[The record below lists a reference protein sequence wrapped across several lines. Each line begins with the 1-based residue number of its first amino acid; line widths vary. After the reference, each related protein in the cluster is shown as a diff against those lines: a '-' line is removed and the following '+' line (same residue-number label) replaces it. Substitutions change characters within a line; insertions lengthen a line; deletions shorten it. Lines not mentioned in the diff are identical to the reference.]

1 MTFMLMGN
9 PDNAVTMATYMK
21 HHFSFVGVKTPERKA
36 QSKALLKAS
45 LTIPLPEVLSQ
56 IDGLWQREE
65 REYQYVAIDMA
76 VINLRRWSLESL
88 EQLVPYVNDKAW
100 WDSVD
105 AWRKLFQEYVKRHPE
120 DRETVFEWF
129 YGQDDFWLRRVGI
142 NLQLTAKTDTD
153 TAMLTKA
160 ILADQ
165 ATDEFF
171 IQKAIGWALRDYAKT
186 DPEWVRQFIASHP
199 LSSLAAREGSKYL

>member
-1 MTFMLMGN
+1 MGN
-9 PDNAVTMATYMK
+9 SDNAVTMATYMK

-45 LTIPLPEVLSQ
+45 LTVPLPEVLSQ

-76 VINLRRWSLESL
+76 LINLRRWSLESL

-120 DRETVFEWF
+120 DRETVLNGF
-129 YGQDDFWLRRVGI
+129 
-142 NLQLTAKTDTD
+142 TAK
-153 TAMLTKA
+153 M
-160 ILADQ
+160 ILA
-165 ATDEFF
+165 
-171 IQKAIGWALRDYAKT
+171 
-186 DPEWVRQFIASHP
+186 ASCRH
-199 LSSLAAREGSKYL
+199 

>member
-1 MTFMLMGN
+1 MLMGN
-9 PDNAVTMATYMK
+9 SDNAVTMATYMK

-45 LTIPLPEVLSQ
+45 LTVPLPEVLSQ

-76 VINLRRWSLESL
+76 LINLRRWSLESL

-142 NLQLTAKTDTD
+142 NLQLTAKADTD

-186 DPEWVRQFIASHP
+186 DPEWVRQFIAGHP
-199 LSSLAAREGSKYL
+199 LSSLATREGGKYL

>member
-1 MTFMLMGN
+1 MTFMLLGN
-9 PDNAVTMATYMK
+9 PNNAVTMAAYMK

-45 LTIPLPEVLSQ
+45 LTVPLPEVLSQ
-56 IDGLWQREE
+56 IDGLWQRVE

-76 VINLRRWSLESL
+76 LINLRRWSLELL
-88 EQLVPYVNDKAW
+88 EQLVPYVSDKAW

-120 DRETVFEWF
+120 ERETVFDWF

-142 NLQLTAKTDTD
+142 NLQLTAKADTD

-171 IQKAIGWALRDYAKT
+171 IQKAIGWALRVYAKT

-199 LSSLAAREGSKYL
+199 LSSLATREGSKYL

>member
-1 MTFMLMGN
+1 MTLMFIGN
-9 PDNAVTMATYMK
+9 PDNAVTMAAYMK

-45 LTIPLPEVLSQ
+45 LTVPLPEVLSQ

-120 DRETVFEWF
+120 DRETVFKWF

-142 NLQLTAKTDTD
+142 NLQLTAKADTD